1 MQFITVRLCLHYLN
15 AVPNYGH
22 SNHDYEISILKSEML
37 MEPIRHSD
45 ELHQSVMDGV
55 LTLTLSRPAA
65 LNALTPELIDS
76 LGSALALGL
85 DDAAVQVVV
94 LTGAGRGF
102 CAGVDLKA
110 TELRSAVP
118 RGNVAFI
125 AALGSLVQR
134 IASYPKPVI
143 AAVNGIA
150 VAGGLELVLACDQ
163 VIAARS
169 ARLGDAH
176 ANYAMFPGAGATVRL
191 PRRIGL
197 AKAKYLMFSG
207 ALWSADESLQAGLVD
222 LVVPDE
228 DLLPAAWR
236 LAALFVGKSPLV
248 IARMKEAMGDS
259 LHQPPEIGLRRERDL
274 NELHAMSADR
284 REGLAAFREKRVPQ
298 FTGT

>member
-1 MQFITVRLCLHYLN
+1 MEQVRHNDVLL
-15 AVPNYGH
+15 A
-22 SNHDYEISILKSEML
+22 SAS
-37 MEPIRHSD
+37 
-45 ELHQSVMDGV
+45 DGV

-65 LNALTPELIDS
+65 LNALTPDLVDA
-76 LGSALALGL
+76 LGCALSRGL
-85 DDAAVQVVV
+85 DDTSVRVVV

-110 TELRSAVP
+110 TEQRNTVP

-134 IASYPKPVI
+134 IASYPKSVI
-143 AAVNGIA
+143 AAVNGVA

-207 ALWSADESLQAGLVD
+207 ALWSADESLEAGLVD
-222 LVVPDE
+222 QVVPDE
-228 DLLPAAWR
+228 DLLPAARR
-236 LAALFVGKSPLV
+236 LAALFANKSPLV
-248 IARMKEAMGDS
+248 IARMKEALGDS

-274 NELHAMSADR
+274 NELHATSADR
-284 REGLAAFREKRVPQ
+284 REGLAAFREKRAPQ

>member
-1 MQFITVRLCLHYLN
+1 MDRVQQ
-15 AVPNYGH
+15 
-22 SNHDYEISILKSEML
+22 
-37 MEPIRHSD
+37 SD
-45 ELHQSVMDGV
+45 ELHVTASDGV
-55 LTLTLSRPAA
+55 LTLTLNRPAA
-65 LNALTPELIDS
+65 LNALTPDLVQALSSTLSHGYDDPS
-76 LGSALALGL
+76 VLAL
-85 DDAAVQVVV
+85 V

-110 TELRSAVP
+110 TEQRSAVP

-125 AALGSLVQR
+125 RALGSLVQR
-134 IASYPKPVI
+134 MASYPKPVI

-197 AKAKYLMFSG
+197 AKAKSLMFSG
-207 ALWSADESLQAGLVD
+207 ALWSAEESFQAGLVD
-222 LVVPDE
+222 QVVQDE
-228 DLLPAAWR
+228 DLLPAAHR
-236 LAALFVGKSPLV
+236 LATLFASKSPLV
-248 IARMKEAMGDS
+248 IARMKEALADA
-259 LHQPPEIGLRRERDL
+259 LELPLEAGLRRERDL
-274 NELHAMSADR
+274 NELHSTSADR
-284 REGLAAFREKRVPQ
+284 REGLAAFREKRAPR